1 MCSRGVGVLT
11 SLGLE
16 FLGGIPSSSLLVSSR
31 EHSPSDLGP
40 AVQLSV
46 LLSLPR
52 RLPLTQCPSS
62 RERLKEG
69 EEEGKSPRRL
79 DPAAPVAWGCV
90 PPAGGDLEFVWAL
103 GGSVSVPKKP
113 PGRCRR
119 SVHTDPRR
127 GAHTAEAYPPAH
139 PWAQMGTERG
149 TGSHTS
155 GENKTYM
162 SRDTGTQVQ
171 GPQPWA
177 HTHTGIQTQKR
188 PQREAKGWRTDRATH
203 RATATRAHTEVGT
216 DTLGRR
222 ASAPGRRHERRH
234 MPAHP
239 HNILQC

>member
-1 MCSRGVGVLT
+1 MLT

-16 FLGGIPSSSLLVSSR
+16 FLGAIPSSSLLVSSR

-177 HTHTGIQTQKR
+177 HTHTQVYKHRSVHREKQRAGGQTGPLTE
-188 PQREAKGWRTDRATH
+188 PQQRGHTQRWAQ
-203 RATATRAHTEVGT
+203 TRSDAG
-216 DTLGRR
+216 
-222 ASAPGRRHERRH
+222 
-234 MPAHP
+234 HP
-239 HNILQC
+239 HLGGDTNAGTCLHTRTTFFSVRER